1 MFACLY
7 VPDFSVQAVLRLEPS
22 NTQEALRR
30 SPVAVLDGPVTLPKV
45 TALNEPARK
54 FGIEVGMT
62 KLQVESYG
70 GVTLRKRSLDS
81 EDVAQ
86 IGLVTCGNSF
96 SPRVE
101 STCLGTAILDL
112 IGTEKLFGTSEN
124 IAQKIFAT
132 AAEQGFDLRVAVAAN
147 PDTAMY
153 AARGFAGITI
163 IPPHQEA
170 ERLASLNVQLLPAA
184 PETLEILDGWGI
196 QTFAELAA
204 LPEIPLT
211 QRLGQSGLYLQ
222 KLAQGRI
229 KRTLVSVDIFSTFVE
244 SYEFDDPVEL
254 LESLAFLLHRLIQQ
268 IAERLMSHSLATNE
282 LRLTLDLGVTQLRN
296 GSKGEQYKREWKLP
310 LPTQDKNMLFSVVRL
325 DLEHT
330 TLTAPV
336 QKITIEAI
344 PIKPRHVQADL
355 FDPPTPEAEK
365 LEITLAR
372 VRGIAGST
380 DNYGIGCVGSPRV
393 VDSHKPDA
401 FLIQPFLSES
411 RTTEKRVLR
420 PILAP
425 RLFRP
430 PLETSVE
437 VSGGRPHVIRLWK
450 SPCRVLAAF
459 GPWCNSG
466 NWWNSRTAW
475 IREEW
480 DVVVKTFGDVGYY
493 RIYRD
498 QITGAWFIEAAFNK

>member
-7 VPDFSVQAVLRLEPS
+7 VPDFSVQAVLRLEPPG
-22 NTQEALRR
+22 TQETLRR
-30 SPVAVLDGPVTLPKV
+30 SPVAVLDGPANLPKV
-45 TALNEPARK
+45 SALNEQARK

-62 KLQVESYG
+62 KLQVETCG

-81 EDVAQ
+81 EDAAQ
-86 IGLVTCGNSF
+86 IALVNCGHSF

-101 STCLGTAILDL
+101 STCIGTVILDL
-112 IGTEKLFGTSEN
+112 SGTERLFGTSEN
-124 IAQKIFAT
+124 IARKMSAS
-132 AAEQGFDLRVAVAAN
+132 AAEQGFDLRVGVAAN

-163 IPPHQEA
+163 VRPHHEA
-170 ERLASLNVQLLPAA
+170 KRLALLNVQLLPAT

-196 QTFAELAA
+196 QTFEALAA

-229 KRTLVSVDIFSTFVE
+229 KRTLVPVEIASTFIE

-254 LESLAFLLHRLIQQ
+254 IEQLAFLLHRLIQQ
-268 IAERLMSHSLATNE
+268 IVERLLSHSLATNE
-282 LRLTLDLGVTQLRN
+282 IRLTLDLGVTQLLD
-296 GSKGEQYKREWKLP
+296 GSKGERYKREWKLP

-325 DLEHT
+325 NLEHT

-336 QKITIEAI
+336 KKITIEAI
-344 PIKPRHVQADL
+344 PIKPRAVQGDL
-355 FDPPTPEAEK
+355 FAPPIPEAEK

-372 VRGIAGST
+372 VRGIAGAIDDS
-380 DNYGIGCVGSPRV
+380 GISCVGSPRV
-393 VDSHKPDA
+393 VDSHKPNA

-411 RTTEKRVLR
+411 KKIEKRAPRPVL
-420 PILAP
+420 AQ

-437 VSGGRPHVIRLWK
+437 LSKDKPQVIRLRK
-450 SPCRVLAAF
+450 TPCRVLAAF
-459 GPWCNSG
+459 GPWCSSG
-466 NWWNSRTAW
+466 NWWNSATAW
-475 IREEW
+475 ARDEW

-493 RIYRD
+493 RIYKD
-498 QITGAWFIEAAFNK
+498 QIKGTWFIEAAFNK

>member
-7 VPDFSVQAVLRLEPS
+7 VPDFSVQAVLRLEPPS
-22 NTQEALRR
+22 TQETLRR
-30 SPVAVLDGPVTLPKV
+30 SPVAVLDGPANLPKV
-45 TALNEPARK
+45 TALNQPARK

-62 KLQVESYG
+62 KLQVETCG

-81 EDVAQ
+81 EDAAQ
-86 IGLVTCGNSF
+86 IALVNCGHSF
-96 SPRVE
+96 SPRME
-101 STCLGTAILDL
+101 STCIGTVILDL
-112 IGTEKLFGTSEN
+112 SGTEKLFGTSETT
-124 IAQKIFAT
+124 ARKISAT
-132 AAEQGFDLRVAVAAN
+132 GAEQGFELRVAVAPN

-153 AARGFAGITI
+153 AARGYAGITI
-163 IPPHQEA
+163 IPAHQEA
-170 ERLASLNVQLLPAA
+170 ERLASLNVQLLPAT

-196 QTFAELAA
+196 QTFKALAA

-229 KRTLVSVDIFSTFVE
+229 KRTLVPVEIASTFVE

-268 IAERLMSHSLATNE
+268 ITERLMSQSLATNE
-282 LRLTLDLGVTQLRN
+282 LRLTLDLGVTQLCD

-310 LPTQDKNMLFSVVRL
+310 LPTRDKNMLFSVVRL
-325 DLEHT
+325 DLEQT

-344 PIKPRHVQADL
+344 PIKPRHVQGDL
-355 FDPPTPEAEK
+355 FAPPTPEAEK

-372 VRGIAGST
+372 VRGISGTT
-380 DNYGIGCVGSPRV
+380 DESGISCVGSPRV
-393 VDSHKPDA
+393 VDSHKPGA

-411 RTTEKRVLR
+411 RTVENRVLR
-420 PILAP
+420 PVLAP

-437 VSGGRPHVIRLWK
+437 LSGDRPHLIRLWK
-450 SPCRVLAAF
+450 TPCRVLAAF

-466 NWWNSRTAW
+466 NWWNSATAW
-475 IREEW
+475 VREEW
-480 DVVVKTFGDVGYY
+480 DVVVKTYGDVGYY

-498 QITGAWFIEAAFNK
+498 QIKGAWFIEAAFNK